1 MKLDDFTEAVRKV
14 LLKKPHRPDLY
25 KNRMPSNEEL
35 NRRYRLVKKR

>member
-14 LLKKPHRPDLY
+14 LLSKPKGRAKY
-25 KNRMPSNEEL
+25 ENRKPTSEEL